1 MKSEREMWDAKYAE
15 GSHTSLRPDTF
26 LREAF
31 ASFAQPLYPRGGKA
45 LDVAGGAG
53 RHALYLARQSWQVT
67 LADISEVGLAR
78 AASAARRRGLAKRIH
93 TLPADMADPKEFRGQ
108 IRREEFDLV
117 MVFYYLHRPL
127 FPALMRWLRPGG
139 LLIYKTY
146 TVDQRRFS
154 GGPTHPLHLL
164 RRNELLRAFAGLRIL
179 HYRETVERRGVAE
192 LVARREKK

>member
-1 MKSEREMWDAKYAE
+1 MKNEREMWDAKYAE
-15 GSHTSLRPDTF
+15 GSHASLRPDPF

-31 ASFAQPLYPRGGKA
+31 ASFVQPLFSHGGNA
-45 LDVAGGAG
+45 LDVAGGVG
-53 RHALYLARQSWQVT
+53 RHALYLARRGWQVT
-67 LADISEVGLAR
+67 LADVSEIGLTR
-78 AASAARRRGLAKRIH
+78 AESAARRLRLAKRIR
-93 TLPADMADPKEFRGQ
+93 TLPADMAGLKEFRGKLW
-108 IRREEFDLV
+108 REEFNLV

-127 FPALMRWLRPGG
+127 FPALVRWLRPGG